1 MKKYDNNE
9 FYNIINPI
17 LQNEEFLKLKKIA
30 HHGITRFDHSMR
42 VAYYTYIVTKRMNLN
57 YKEATIAAL
66 LHDFFIDEV
75 KEMKSLSRLRKHPS
89 YALENAKK
97 YYELS
102 DMQEDIIIRH
112 MFPITLTP
120 PRYLESWIV
129 DIIDDIAAFYEKG
142 LSTKKELSAAN
153 TFLFLLIIQ
162 YLKVRL

>member
-42 VAYYTYIVTKRMNLN
+42 VAYYTYIVTKEMNLN

-75 KEMKSLSRLRKHPS
+75 KDMNSLSRLRKHPS

-97 YYELS
+97 YYELN
-102 DMQEDIIIRH
+102 DMQEDIIIHH

-142 LSTKKELSAAN
+142 LSTKRELSAAN
-153 TFLFLLIIQ
+153 TFLFLLILQ